1 MIKELVDK
9 NEVELPVLFNG
20 NTDISVNR
28 AQLQVMLELIKTAQT
43 TGDINEQIA
52 AHQRLQKIL
61 EKLLK

>member
-28 AQLQVMLELIKTAQT
+28 AQLQVMLELIKTAQV
-43 TGDINEQIA
+43 TGDINEQIIA
-52 AHQRLQKIL
+52 LQRAQKII
-61 EKLLK
+61 ERLLK